1 MITISSQRYL
11 NDAIVAQK
19 IEAQDFVV
27 LVSPE
32 FEVAGIV
39 VRVVLDGHHSYA
51 AAIEA
56 GASPEFVEATG
67 SDHDAGRWVEG
78 PGNSLV
84 SEARDLTV
92 GWESSAS
99 KDALSQ
105 IRHGTFNDG

>member
-67 SDHDAGRWVEG
+67 SDHDAVGVEQDN
-78 PGNSLV
+78 PD
-84 SEARDLTV
+84 EFLTITHM
-92 GWESSAS
+92 GDDYYNIETGGDIW
-99 KDALSQ
+99 
-105 IRHGTFNDG
+105 

>member
-51 AAIEA
+51 AAGEA

-67 SDHDAGRWVEG
+67 SDHDAVGVEQDN
-78 PGNSLV
+78 P
-84 SEARDLTV
+84 EEFLTITHM
-92 GWESSAS
+92 GDDYYNIETG
-99 KDALSQ
+99 KD
-105 IRHGTFNDG
+105 IW

>member
-19 IEAQDFVV
+19 VEAQDFVV

-32 FEVAGIV
+32 FEVAGIL

-56 GASPEFVEATG
+56 GVSPEFVEATG
-67 SDHDAGRWVEG
+67 SEHDAVGMEQDNAEG
-78 PGNSLV
+78 FLEVTHLGDDYYNIETGGDV
-84 SEARDLTV
+84 
-92 GWESSAS
+92 W
-99 KDALSQ
+99 
-105 IRHGTFNDG
+105 

>member
-11 NDAIVAQK
+11 NDEIVAQK
-19 IEAQDFVV
+19 VEAQDFTV

-56 GASPEFVEATG
+56 GVSPEFIEAT
-67 SDHDAGRWVEG
+67 STDHDA
-78 PGNSLV
+78 
-84 SEARDLTV
+84 V
-92 GWESSAS
+92 GMEQDNAEEFLEVTHLGDDYYNIETGGDVW
-99 KDALSQ
+99 
-105 IRHGTFNDG
+105 